1 MARNGGGSLSEVA
14 IRRPVFT
21 TMIML
26 GLVVL
31 GYSGYRR
38 LPIDL
43 MPNIDF
49 PVVAVTTV
57 YPGAS
62 PATIEREVSRR
73 LEETFNT
80 VPGVDDIWSYSSE
93 GVSQVI
99 VFFELERDVDE
110 AAADV
115 RSKLEAVRRDLPTDI
130 EAPVVNKFD
139 PMAQP
144 ILSLSVSSE
153 TVPIDQLTTLADETV
168 RRSIES
174 VSGVGEVRLTGGL
187 QRQIRVS
194 LFPDRMQARGI
205 TVNEVI
211 GALQRQNMEVPAG
224 RLEQS
229 GTEQLL
235 RVAGRIREPSQFGNV
250 IVATRNGAPIRL
262 SEIARVE
269 LGTEEERSVALVNG
283 ERAVALDVL
292 KVSGANT
299 VDVAEGVKERLAD
312 AQAELPP
319 GVEMRVV
326 RDNSI
331 RIRQAVEAV
340 IHELMLGAL
349 LTVLV
354 VMIFLNDWKATAIT
368 ALALPVSVIS
378 AFLLMAALGFT
389 LNMITLL
396 ALALSIG
403 ILIDDAIVVIEN
415 IVRHREMGQDHF
427 TAARF
432 GTREI
437 ILAVM
442 ATTFATVA
450 VFVPVA
456 FMSGIIGRFFFQFGL
471 TVAWAVLIS
480 LFVSFTLTPM
490 LSAWWGVDPVGEE
503 ALHSTNPLQRF
514 IERFDVAFQRL
525 TVRYRATLEWALAHR
540 KTTLGI
546 AVLAFFGALGLFP
559 MIGGAFM
566 PSSDDSE
573 FQVTYSAPEG
583 SSVEYARA
591 KAEQVDAILR
601 SIPGVDYTYGTVG
614 STADLFGGDNSFY
627 VKLVPPDER
636 DMSQA
641 DIVDLAREELSVVF
655 GMEIAVREMGMGGGD
670 APIQAVV
677 TGEDIDILRDRA
689 AVLAD
694 SMRHIPG
701 LLDISLSVDEPRPEY
716 QVDVDRDRANELG
729 LDIGVIAM
737 TLRPLFAGQS
747 VTRWE
752 DPTGEER
759 EVMVQV
765 APELRTSPADI
776 ANLPV
781 ATTIYNDQGTPV
793 IVPLG
798 QVATVTAGGA
808 PALIERQN
816 LKRMITVRADL
827 AQGTSLAQASAEV
840 RTTAAG
846 IDMPQGYEVSMGG
859 ETEIFEETVTS
870 VIEAILLS
878 IILIYL
884 ILASQFESFTQPV
897 AIMLSL
903 PLSLV
908 GLLVMLLL
916 TGDTLNM
923 MSMIGLILLMGLVT
937 KNAILLV
944 DNANEGRRS
953 GMDRHAALV
962 RAGSIRLRP
971 IMMTTSAMILGMM
984 PIALA
989 LSEGSGFRAPMAR
1002 AVIGGLITST
1012 LLTLLV
1018 VPVAYTYLDDIGA
1031 WIQHHLVS
1039 DERRAMIERER
1050 AMAEGEED
1058 SPAPTGG

>member
-1 MARNGGGSLSEVA
+1 MAGRNGGGLSQVA

-21 TMIML
+21 TMLML

-43 MPNIDF
+43 MPDIEF

-62 PATIEREVSRR
+62 PETIEREVSRR

-80 VPGVDDIWSYSSE
+80 VPGVDDIWSYSTE

-115 RSKLEAVRRDLPTDI
+115 RSKLEAVRRELPTDI

-139 PMAQP
+139 PMTQP
-144 ILSLSVSSE
+144 ILSLAVSSE
-153 TVPIDQLTTLADETV
+153 TLPIDQLTTLADERV

-174 VSGVGEVRLTGGL
+174 VNGVGEVRLTGGL
-187 QRQIRVS
+187 ERQIRIA
-194 LFPDRMQARGI
+194 LLPDRMQARGI
-205 TVNEVI
+205 TVPEVT

-224 RLEQS
+224 RIEQS
-229 GTEQLL
+229 GGEQLL
-235 RVAGRIREPSQFGNV
+235 RVAGRIEDPSQFAKV
-250 IVATRNGAPIRL
+250 IVATHNGAPVRL
-262 SEIARVE
+262 DEIARVE
-269 LGTEEERSVALVNG
+269 LGTEDERSVALVNG
-283 ERAVALDVL
+283 RRAVALDVL

-299 VDVAEGVKERLAD
+299 VEVAEGVKERLDEAE
-312 AQAELPP
+312 AELPP
-319 GVEMRVV
+319 GVEVQVV

-331 RIRQAVEAV
+331 YIRQAVEAV

-354 VMIFLNDWKATAIT
+354 VMLFLNDWKATAIT

-389 LNMITLL
+389 LNMLTLL

-415 IVRHREMGQDHF
+415 IVRHRENGEDHF
-427 TAARF
+427 TAARV

-456 FMSGIIGRFFFQFGL
+456 FMSGIVGRFFFQFGL
-471 TVAWAVLIS
+471 TVAWAVLVS

-503 ALHSTNPLQRF
+503 ALHSGNVLQRG
-514 IERFDVAFQRL
+514 IERFDLAFQRL
-525 TVRYRATLEWALAHR
+525 TDRYRGALVWALGHR
-540 KTTLGI
+540 RITLGM
-546 AVLAFFGALGLFP
+546 AVLAFVAALGLFP
-559 MIGGAFM
+559 LVGGAFM
-566 PSSDDSE
+566 PQSDDSE
-573 FQVTYSAPEG
+573 FQVTFSAPEG
-583 SSVEYARA
+583 SSLGYARA
-591 KAEQVDAILR
+591 KAHQIDEILR
-601 SIPGVDYTYGTVG
+601 EIPGVDYTYGSIG
-614 STADLFGGDNSFY
+614 ATADLFAGDNSFY
-627 VKLVPPDER
+627 VKLVPEDER
-636 DMSQA
+636 ALSQA
-641 DIVDLAREELSVVF
+641 EIVEVARRELAVVF
-655 GMEIAVREMGMGGGD
+655 GMEIAVREMGMAGGD

-677 TGEDIDILRDRA
+677 TGEDIDVLRSTAEAVA
-689 AVLAD
+689 AE
-694 SMRHIPG
+694 MRTIPG
-701 LLDISLSVDEPRPEY
+701 LLGVSLSVNEPRPEY
-716 QVDVDRDRANELG
+716 RIEVDRDRANELG

-737 TLRPLFAGQS
+737 TVRPLFAGQS

-752 DPTGEER
+752 DPSGEER
-759 EVMVQV
+759 EVVIQV
-765 APELRTSPADI
+765 APELRTSASDI
-776 ANLPV
+776 ATLPL
-781 ATTIYNDQGTPV
+781 ATTIYDDMGMPV

-798 QVATVTAGGA
+798 QVATVELGSA

-816 LKRMITVRADL
+816 LERMITVRADL
-827 AQGTSLAQASAEV
+827 ERGYSLAEASGAV
-840 RTTAAG
+840 RVAAAG
-846 IDMPQGYEVSMGG
+846 VDLPSGYAVTLGG
-859 ETEIFEETVTS
+859 ETEIFEDTVAS

-878 IILIYL
+878 VILIYL
-884 ILASQFESFTQPV
+884 ILASQFESFTQPA

-908 GLLVMLLL
+908 GVLIMLLL

-953 GMDRHAALV
+953 GKDRFTAV
-962 RAGSIRLRP
+962 VNAGMVRLRP
-971 IMMTTSAMILGMM
+971 IMMTTSAMILGMT

-1018 VPVAYTYLDDIGA
+1018 VPVAYTYLDDFGG
-1031 WIQHHLVS
+1031 WLKHRLVS
-1039 DERRAMIERER
+1039 DERRKMIERER
-1050 AMAEGEED
+1050 STAGLDGAIDAE
-1058 SPAPTGG
+1058 TG